1 MKKGFIN
8 LVAVIVSMKR
18 KRLVCAS
25 LYLMSCLPITL
36 AQEKLSFSPELGS
49 KWEFQT
55 DVVQN
60 IKQTANGREMT
71 REEKVVTTYLMS
83 IKNKNAKETEVQ
95 LTYQDIS
102 YVMTSPMAVWGYD
115 SKKTF
120 ENPTNRD
127 GSNVGIAN
135 LDKMHERIFGSVIGK
150 TITVAIAPDGSV
162 NSVSGIEAIAESI
175 TQAIA
180 NDGEMGASLSSTMI
194 KQFFTENA
202 MKELIE
208 QSWKIYPVADVKV
221 GDSWNMENKWG
232 EVSNMMTSTKSQYAL
247 RHHGGGIALVGVEAA
262 VEVDMTGGRL
272 TGNQSGN
279 LQISLKKG
287 MPDWSLWTRNVKG
300 DVVSMGMNMVMEV
313 THRTR
318 MATNVVKDR

>member
-1 MKKGFIN
+1 MKKGFISF
-8 LVAVIVSMKR
+8 VAVIASVKR

-25 LYLMSCLPITL
+25 LYLMSCLTITL
-36 AQEKLSFSPELGS
+36 AQEKLSFSPELGA

-83 IKNKNAKETEVQ
+83 IKSRNAKETEVQ

-115 SKKTF
+115 SKKPF

-127 GSNVGIAN
+127 GANERIAS
-135 LDKMHERIFGSVIGK
+135 LDKMHERIFGSAIGK

-162 NSVSGIEAIAESI
+162 NSVSGIETIAESI

-180 NDGEMGASLSSTMI
+180 NDGEMGASLGSTMI

-232 EVSNMMTSTKSQYAL
+232 DPSQITSTKSKCVLKRL
-247 RHHGGGIALVGVEAA
+247 RGGIALVGVESA
-262 VEVDMTGGRL
+262 VEVDMTGMKL
-272 TGNQSGN
+272 TGYQSGN
-279 LQISLKKG
+279 LQINLKTG
-287 MPDWSLWTRNVKG
+287 MPVLSLWTRNVKG
-300 DVVSMGMNMVMEV
+300 DVVTMGMNMVMEEN
-313 THRTR
+313 HRTR
-318 MATNVVKDR
+318 MTTNAVKDK

>member
-1 MKKGFIN
+1 MKKGFIS
-8 LVAVIVSMKR
+8 LVAVIASMKR

-25 LYLMSCLPITL
+25 LYLMFCLSITL
-36 AQEKLSFSPELGS
+36 AQEKLTFSPEPGA
-49 KWEFQT
+49 KYEFQT

-60 IKQTANGREMT
+60 IKQTANGREMS

-83 IKNKNAKETEVQ
+83 IKNKNAKETEVL

-102 YVMTSPMAVWGYD
+102 YLMTSPMAVWGYD
-115 SKKTF
+115 SKKPF

-127 GSNVGIAN
+127 GSNEKIAG
-135 LDKMHERIFGSVIGK
+135 LDKMHERIFGSAIGK

-162 NSVSGIEAIAESI
+162 NSVSGIETIAESI
-175 TQAIA
+175 TQAVA

-194 KQFFTENA
+194 RQFFTANA
-202 MKELIE
+202 IKEIIE
-208 QSWKIYPVADVKV
+208 QSWKIYPVGNVKV

-232 EVSNMMTSTKSQYAL
+232 EVSNMITSTKSQCAL
-247 RHHGGGIALVGVEAA
+247 KHLGGGIAVVGVESA
-262 VEVDMTGGRL
+262 VEVNMTGGRL

-287 MPDWSLWTRNVKG
+287 MPDWSLWTRNIKG
-300 DVVSMGMNMVMEV
+300 DVVSMGTNMVMEV
-313 THRTR
+313 MHKTR
-318 MATNVVKDR
+318 MATNEIKDR

>member
-1 MKKGFIN
+1 MKKGFIS
-8 LVAVIVSMKR
+8 LVAVIASVKR

-25 LYLMSCLPITL
+25 LYLMSCLTITL
-36 AQEKLSFSPELGS
+36 AQEKLSFSPELGA

-60 IKQTANGREMT
+60 IKQTANGREMS

-83 IKNKNAKETEVQ
+83 IKNRNAKETEVQ

-102 YVMTSPMAVWGYD
+102 YMMTSPMAVWGYD
-115 SKKTF
+115 SKKPF

-127 GSNVGIAN
+127 GSNERIAS
-135 LDKMHERIFGSVIGK
+135 LDKMHERIFGSAIGK

-162 NSVSGIEAIAESI
+162 NSVSGIETVAESI

-180 NDGEMGASLSSTMI
+180 NDGEMGAYLSSTMI
-194 KQFFTENA
+194 DQFFTENA
-202 MKELIE
+202 VKELIE

-221 GDSWNMENKWG
+221 GDTWNMENKWG
-232 EVSNMMTSTKSQYAL
+232 EVPNMITNTKSQCAL
-247 RHHGGGIALVGVEAA
+247 KHHGGGIALVGVEAT
-262 VEVDMTGGRL
+262 VEVDITGGKL

-279 LQISLKKG
+279 LQINLKKG
-287 MPDWSLWTRNVKG
+287 MPDWSLWTRNIKG

-318 MATNVVKDR
+318 MATNVVK